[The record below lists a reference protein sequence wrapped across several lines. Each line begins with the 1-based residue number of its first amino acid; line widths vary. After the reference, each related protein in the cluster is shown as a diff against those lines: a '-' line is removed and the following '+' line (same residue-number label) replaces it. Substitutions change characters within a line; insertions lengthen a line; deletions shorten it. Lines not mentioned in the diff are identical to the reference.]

1 MKTAC
6 VKMDSRNL
14 GEDRRRCKESIY
26 VLNFWRKLNMQIFW
40 ALWSPTTKLGFI
52 IMTQQQSINQCS
64 WQSQSLKVKKA
75 GMWRSKS

>member
-14 GEDRRRCKESIY
+14 VEDQRSWKESTY
-26 VLNFWRKLNMQIFW
+26 VLKFWWKWNMQIFW

-52 IMTQQQSINQCS
+52 IMTQQQSIHSCS
-64 WQSQSLKVKKA
+64 WRTQSLRVKKA
-75 GMWRSKS
+75 AVWR